1 MNITITG
8 RNTGVKD
15 SFKERVDRKLSK
27 FDRFFGDNAK
37 ANVTVTKESDRETV
51 EITIKSD
58 GLFFRAEKTAAE
70 RMDALEAVTDSLFR
84 QIVKNKN
91 KLSKRLK
98 DTAFSPEYHDEVYE
112 PEEYRVVRTKRFPV
126 KPMDPEEA
134 ILQMNMLGHEF
145 FMFRNA
151 VTNEINVVYKRHGE
165 SYGLIEPS
173 DDEDEE

>member
-37 ANVTVTKESDRETV
+37 ASVTVTKESDRETV

-98 DTAFSPEYHDEVYE
+98 ETAFSPEYEDEAFE
-112 PEEYRVVRTKRFPV
+112 PEEYRVLRTKRVPV

-151 VTNEINVVYKRHGE
+151 VTNEINVVYRRHGD